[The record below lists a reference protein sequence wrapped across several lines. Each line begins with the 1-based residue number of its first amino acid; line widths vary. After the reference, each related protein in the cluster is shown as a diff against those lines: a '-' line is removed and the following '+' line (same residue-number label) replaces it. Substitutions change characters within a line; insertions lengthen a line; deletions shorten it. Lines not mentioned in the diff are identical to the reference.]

1 MDSRTIQTPV
11 EHLYRELEQLK
22 ASSANKKTEIR
33 FLRTQIN
40 ETVKQRDE
48 LNADVKRLSIEAKKL
63 REKRDSLNAKVKDL
77 KTKRDEL
84 RNEASKKRETLSKLL
99 EQTRQISEQ
108 LHGSMSDVL
117 TQIKRLEWYIQTN
130 PLSTQAERS
139 LVAKIGALE
148 ANLAKHKGLRN
159 VREKLLRLKVEV
171 GALRIQAQS
180 THEELTKIA
189 YESEHVHTAMYE
201 LVKVTTEK
209 KKEADQRHA
218 KYVEQSKER
227 HEAIATLRSNL
238 QRIDEIRTQIGEVK
252 VSSKLEKA
260 EKVRSK
266 YKEAANEKVRSGGK
280 LSFEEFQA
288 LMGDSLSDSEGE

>member
-1 MDSRTIQTPV
+1 MDSKTIQTPV
-11 EHLYRELEQLK
+11 EHLYRELDQLK

-33 FLRTQIN
+33 LLRTQID
-40 ETVKQRDE
+40 ETLKQRDE
-48 LNADVKRLSIEAKKL
+48 LNAEVKRISTEVKKL
-63 REKRDSLNAKVKDL
+63 KEKRDSLNGKVKDL

-99 EQTRQISEQ
+99 EQARQISEQ

-117 TQIKRLEWYIQTN
+117 TQIKRFEWYIQTN
-130 PLSTQAERS
+130 PLSTQAERNV
-139 LVAKIGALE
+139 VAKIGALE

-171 GALRIQAQS
+171 GALRIRAQS

-189 YESEHVHTAMYE
+189 DESEHVHTAMYE
-201 LVKVTTEK
+201 LVKVLAEK

-218 KYVEQSKER
+218 EYVEQSKER
-227 HEAIATLRSNL
+227 HEAIATLRGNL
-238 QRIDEIRTQIGEVK
+238 QRIDEIRTQIGEAK
-252 VSSKLEKA
+252 VSSKVEKA
-260 EKVRSK
+260 EKLRSK
-266 YKEAANEKVRSGGK
+266 YKETANEKVRSGGK

-288 LMGDSLSDSEGE
+288 LMGDSLSDSEEE